1 MEAIRGHQRDRTCS
15 RSRRPSA
22 AASRRD
28 CSSCASALVRAASA
42 SLSCDCEC
50 ERDPITFHTQGFIR
64 GALRGAIRGNQ
75 EAINETHLHGVT
87 IEFDRRGD
95 TCQSMLRGL
104 CRRLL
109 PRL

>member
-28 CSSCASALVRAASA
+28 CSSCASAFVRAASA

-50 ERDPITFHTQGFIR
+50 ERDPITFYTQEGVIR

-75 EAINETHLHGVT
+75 EASNETHLHGVT
-87 IEFDRRGD
+87 IEFN
-95 TCQSMLRGL
+95 
-104 CRRLL
+104 
-109 PRL
+109 